1 MSTLQASAKLPE
13 KAARKQL
20 QSYLESVNPNQMTPT
35 ASLLLPAP
43 PFVSISDVRRLQ
55 FLPRGRRRPLLCWS
69 GAEWGSVRTQMLSSF
84 IGKSDLWMD
93 CSGCGVLSFFADS
106 NLSPPHALVG
116 EPRWFCL
123 SLACKCR
130 EQKIEPQKRY
140 LRFPVWSW
148 SPRSI
153 GHWSGRLVGVRPQ
166 GSSRGESAY
175 TTLPALFLL
184 FLGLFYSLLL
194 CLRGARNWETL
205 TSGRQDWLRYRTLSI
220 LKFELR

>member
-1 MSTLQASAKLPE
+1 MCAASSSSRAAAADLSSAG
-13 KAARKQL
+13 AAR
-20 QSYLESVNPNQMTPT
+20 
-35 ASLLLPAP
+35 
-43 PFVSISDVRRLQ
+43 
-55 FLPRGRRRPLLCWS
+55 S
-69 GAEWGSVRTQMLSSF
+69 GALCGPRCCLLSSVRAR
-84 IGKSDLWMD
+84 GEKPYLWMD
-93 CSGCGVLSFFADS
+93 CSGCGVLACFADA
-106 NLSPPHALVG
+106 NLSPPYALVG
-116 EPRWFCL
+116 APHWFYHSL
-123 SLACKCR
+123 SCKCR

-140 LRFPVWSW
+140 LRFPVWGWCS
-148 SPRSI
+148 RRI
-153 GHWSGRLVGVRPQ
+153 GHWSGCLVGVRPQ